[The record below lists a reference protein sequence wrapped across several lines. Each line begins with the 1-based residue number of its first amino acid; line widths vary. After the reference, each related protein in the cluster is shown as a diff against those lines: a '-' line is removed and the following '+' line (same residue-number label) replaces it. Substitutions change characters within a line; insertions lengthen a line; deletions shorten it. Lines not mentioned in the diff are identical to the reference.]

1 MIDAAQLNRDELQIQ
16 ARLNNRALKAAKYDP
31 LSSSEEETPKK
42 RNTNIDIMNDTPNK
56 MSDTWRKDMAF
67 QVQSEIISN
76 NQHHDDTFGEPLKI
90 QSHVTK
96 QMIDEYK
103 AEQQNPLLL
112 NNKTF
117 TYHPGRLAVEL
128 ETFTPQPV
136 KISYKNIRDSK
147 NGQKAMAKQISDN
160 NKEIV
165 RLDTV
170 ERKHINDVFNANVT
184 VIRNSEN
191 KHNKHIELET
201 EIAELE
207 ERKNEVSRFTNID
220 EARMRA
226 DELSIAYKA
235 RTRLQTI
242 KNSLISYYDTD
253 INQKQKALKTN
264 PKLVV
269 ANFKHDYEE
278 NERQYNEAKQDL
290 EYNIQALRDDNEDLE
305 QQIKE
310 VDQDIKDSESAALN
324 NTREES
330 RIERDN
336 KAKLKNL
343 EDELTILNSGPMAI
357 VQGAG
362 ESDEDYKNRL
372 L

>member
-1 MIDAAQLNRDELQIQ
+1 MINASQLNKDELQIQ

-31 LSSSEEETPKK
+31 LSSSEEEETPKK

-96 QMIDEYK
+96 QMIDEYR

-136 KISYKNIRDSK
+136 KISYRNIIDVK
-147 NGQKAMAKQISDN
+147 KGQKVMAKQISDN

-170 ERKHINDVFNANVT
+170 ERKYINDVFNANVT

-207 ERKNEVSRFTNID
+207 ERKNEANRFTNID

-226 DELSIAYKA
+226 DELSIPYKTG
-235 RTRLQTI
+235 TRLQTI
-242 KNSLISYYDTD
+242 KNSLISYF
-253 INQKQKALKTN
+253 IK
-264 PKLVV
+264 
-269 ANFKHDYEE
+269 
-278 NERQYNEAKQDL
+278 
-290 EYNIQALRDDNEDLE
+290 RDEFDAPPFS
-305 QQIKE
+305 IY
-310 VDQDIKDSESAALN
+310 
-324 NTREES
+324 R
-330 RIERDN
+330 
-336 KAKLKNL
+336 
-343 EDELTILNSGPMAI
+343 
-357 VQGAG
+357 
-362 ESDEDYKNRL
+362 
-372 L
+372 